1 MAQWASKWRLTTP
14 RYGPWYSIARTMFHD
29 RCHFNRG
36 NLHSD
41 TAAFTLILWAWNYWR
56 ESLTRRVFHKIGD
69 SWYFGDSLLLEANCT
84 GIRIIIIDIRFLPF
98 IIELIWNVWI
108 EDSTSFWHFII
119 LKSEKYRWL
128 VDAFLKIIY
137 LLQINFLLQ
146 SYIK

>member
-69 SWYFGDSLLLEANCT
+69 FWYFGNSLLLEANCT

-108 EDSTSFWHFII
+108 EDNTSFWHFII

-128 VDAFLKIIY
+128 VDAFLKITY
-137 LLQINFLLQ
+137 LPQINFLLQ